1 MRGVAPWDVDTEE
14 DIAWEAMRWR
24 RNVKMK
30 A

>member
-1 MRGVAPWDVDTEE
+1 MRGVAPWDVDAEE
-14 DIAWEAMRWR
+14 TVWEEMRWR